1 MSKKLL
7 ILIGMIISPFL
18 LSSAVAQAPEGYEE
32 VYNEPTN
39 VNLGGRW
46 VVADI
51 ALYIDPEA
59 ADRNDLRLAL
69 VTDVTKF
76 IEETERDLENWVATH
91 QDRCGNRWEAG
102 EPSILFPASQ
112 IRFVL
117 ELELEVWN
125 CGIRGKG
132 KPGLLAREGGR
143 IDVTLDP
150 YIEDGKLQA
159 RLESFYVDERQGVSK
174 YLPLEF
180 IARRMID
187 SELKNLNENRKF
199 FRAPNPFFEAGF
211 EYESIEGRKLEDDRV
226 VITARYKASGNR
238 ATVRRVLESIREVGI
253 TQ

>member
-1 MSKKLL
+1 M
-7 ILIGMIISPFL
+7 
-18 LSSAVAQAPEGYEE
+18 
-32 VYNEPTN
+32 
-39 VNLGGRW
+39 NLGGRW

-51 ALYIDPEA
+51 ALYIDPDA
-59 ADRNDLRLAL
+59 AKYNNLHLAL

-102 EPSILFPASQ
+102 APSILFPSSQ

-174 YLPLEF
+174 FLPLEF
-180 IARRMID
+180 VAKRMID
-187 SELKNLNENRKF
+187 SELKNLNENPKF
-199 FRAPNPFFEAGF
+199 YRAPSPFLEAGF
-211 EYESIEGRKLEDDRV
+211 EYHSLNGRKFSDERV
-226 VITARYKASGNR
+226 VITARYQAKGSFDDLEQMIEQVR
-238 ATVRRVLESIREVGI
+238 ADGI
-253 TQ
+253 TQKKSDNPLNFKHITRVV